1 LNAAITTQFICKGYS
16 RLLLP
21 NMKANMASSCVAC
34 PTSKGNVESF
44 VATVLGEGSG
54 EVDEEAGVTADSQP
68 ADIVVLDQNLDL
80 IDEVGLSHQFS
91 CHAQSMLPTPMFSNG
106 L

>member
-1 LNAAITTQFICKGYS
+1 LDAITIQFICKGYS

-34 PTSKGNVESF
+34 PTSKENVESF

-54 EVDEEAGVTADSQP
+54 EDDEEAGVTIAQP

-80 IDEVGLSHQFS
+80 IDEVGLD
-91 CHAQSMLPTPMFSNG
+91 CHVQIVVHG
-106 L
+106 G